1 MRPKNL
7 PQLQVSGVKDK
18 VSDISLHLLD
28 IAENSVA
35 AGATKV
41 EVAVEEDLLHDRLR
55 ISVRDDGKGMTGHW
69 VPRMGDPFVTSQA
82 TRKVGMGIPLL
93 QAAAEACNG
102 SLIIASE
109 PVQGTTLHVEFQHS
123 HVDRMPLGDLGG
135 TWFALTIGFPQT
147 HWIFRYRLNGAEF
160 IFDDEPIKRALHGIP
175 LTEPDVLT
183 FIRVSLERASPT
195 FNRDSDG
202 RRVETAG
209 LAGRPLGKNPE
220 MVTLF
225 TIESEG

>member
-1 MRPKNL
+1 MRE
-7 PQLQVSGVKDK
+7 
-18 VSDISLHLLD
+18 ISLHLLD

-41 EVAVEEDLLHDRLR
+41 EITVEEDLVHDRLR
-55 ISVRDDGKGMTGHW
+55 ISVRDDGKGMDEDLAS
-69 VPRMGDPFVTSQA
+69 RAADPFVTSRT

-102 SLIIASE
+102 SLTIASE

-135 TWFALTIGFPQT
+135 TWLALTIGFPQT

-160 IFDDEPIKRALHGIP
+160 VFDDEPVKRALDGIP

-183 FIRVSLERASPT
+183 FIRVSLERGIANVQS
-195 FNRDSDG
+195 RQ
-202 RRVETAG
+202 
-209 LAGRPLGKNPE
+209 
-220 MVTLF
+220 
-225 TIESEG
+225 

>member
-1 MRPKNL
+1 MVCYTICRGRGTARAGAAKKSAATTSVGS
-7 PQLQVSGVKDK
+7 QGQSERH
-18 VSDISLHLLD
+18 I
-28 IAENSVA
+28 IAFAGHCGKRRLA

-183 FIRVSLERASPT
+183 FIRVSLERGIANVQS
-195 FNRDSDG
+195 RQ
-202 RRVETAG
+202 
-209 LAGRPLGKNPE
+209 
-220 MVTLF
+220 
-225 TIESEG
+225 